1 MPDRRHSVY
10 DRGQNSQGGQDLK
23 RREFVA
29 TAATAAT
36 SSGCG
41 ARLAAGYRFFTKDEA
56 RAIDAWTECLIPADD
71 LPGASQAQVV
81 RYIDLQ
87 LTRRFKK
94 LQEPYRRAAEAI
106 DRTAMKAHQKAF
118 AEIAVELQT
127 DILKEIEAGTGDKAI
142 WGRDGGKAA
151 FEMVLNHTMQGFFG
165 NPRHGGNRDFASARL
180 VGVAPVQSR
189 GRLHYSF
196 KENS

>member
-1 MPDRRHSVY
+1 MRSRRRSVY
-10 DRGQNSQGGQDLK
+10 DHGQNSQGGQDLK

-36 SSGCG
+36 SAGCG
-41 ARLAAGYRFFTKDEA
+41 ARLAAGYRFFTKEQA

-94 LQEPYRRAAEAI
+94 LQEAYRRAAEAI
-106 DRTAMKAHQKAF
+106 DRTALKAHQKAF
-118 AEIAVELQT
+118 AEL
-127 DILKEIEAGTGDKAI
+127 DIEQQSNLLAGIEAGKGDKAI
-142 WGRDGGKAA
+142 WGQDGGKAA
-151 FEMVLNHTMQGFFG
+151 FELVLNHTMQGFFG
-165 NPRHGGNRDFASARL
+165 NPRHGGNRDFASAKL